1 MGVWKLIT
9 GIATAKQRLGND
21 QTEYF
26 MNILMHDGKEKIESR
41 GTEKIRGCKEN
52 KTAKKK
58 WR

>member
-41 GTEKIRGCKEN
+41 GTE
-52 KTAKKK
+52 
-58 WR
+58 